1 MSTEFHHGFCEFQK
15 EIEMSKGFYS
25 AVAFCLIFL
34 FAAKIA
40 EACIHCGDYYNCI
53 VAKALTL
60 DKFQAVKGL
69 KTSELVTTETEVKA
83 GIGKK
88 RGVGTLTVFCQGN
101 QANIAT
107 CVARDAQGTTIGTTA
122 KFKLNASGRLVA
134 QE

>member
-1 MSTEFHHGFCEFQK
+1 
-15 EIEMSKGFYS
+15 MSKGFYS

-34 FAAKIA
+34 FAAKVA
-40 EACIHCGDYYNCI
+40 EACIFCGDYYNCI

-69 KTSELVTTETEVKA
+69 RTSELVTTETEVKA

-88 RGVGTLTVFCQGN
+88 SGVGTVTVFCRGN

-107 CVARDAQGTTIGTTA
+107 CVAKDAKGNTIGTTA
-122 KFKLNASGRLVA
+122 KFKLTASGRLVV
-134 QE
+134 QD

>member
-1 MSTEFHHGFCEFQK
+1 MT
-15 EIEMSKGFYS
+15 KGFYS

-40 EACIHCGDYYNCI
+40 EACIHCGYYDGSCG

-69 KTSELVTTETEVKA
+69 RTSELVTTETEVKA

-88 RGVGTLTVFCQGN
+88 RGVGTVTVFCRGN

-107 CVARDAQGTTIGTTA
+107 CVAKDAKGNTIGTTA
-122 KFKLNASGRLVA
+122 KFKLNASGRLVV

>member
-1 MSTEFHHGFCEFQK
+1 
-15 EIEMSKGFYS
+15 MSKGFYS

-40 EACIHCGDYYNCI
+40 EACIHCGNYDGSCI

-60 DKFQAVKGL
+60 DRFQAIKGIR
-69 KTSELVTTETEVKA
+69 TSELVTTETEVKA

-88 RGVGTLTVFCQGN
+88 KGVGTVTVFCQGN
-101 QANIAT
+101 KANIAT
-107 CVARDAQGTTIGTTA
+107 CVAKDEQGNTIGTA
-122 KFKLNASGRLVA
+122 RFKLNASGRLVA